1 MFDKVTNEAEVDG
14 KSTKVAIDPE
24 SESKL
29 SQAKEDILLSMQKE
43 RPRFVSAFEHLDF
56 EGNKVKLAV
65 PSEALRDE
73 LIGQRYDILTR
84 IAEIAGVRGALDMFI
99 EVKDIDF
106 KLKPVKIEDKE
117 LHMRKVVKDY
127 DYLQTTFD
135 TIAEG

>member
-1 MFDKVTNEAEVDG
+1 M
-14 KSTKVAIDPE
+14 
-24 SESKL
+24 
-29 SQAKEDILLSMQKE
+29 
-43 RPRFVSAFEHLDF
+43 
-56 EGNKVKLAV
+56 KLAV